1 MDTSTLLDEFVSAIL
16 SRDGERF
23 AKLFAPDGTYDDVFY
38 GVHRGRED
46 IAHMVN
52 DRFYETADDFRWDMV
67 NPVRQGDMIY
77 SRVIFS
83 YVSSLPGAMKP
94 RVLMESVSMMA
105 HPGIYRGRQQ
115 RALACR
121 MRIAART
128 CGEDPEPPGPETA
141 QQAGGAT
148 PSGVTGIAVG

>member
-94 RVLMESVSMMA
+94 RVLMESVSMMRLKDGLIQEYTEVVNNGPSLVECGLPPEHVA
-105 HPGIYRGRQQ
+105 KILNRQGQKLRNKPEAQ
-115 RALACR
+115 RHLA
-121 MRIAART
+121 
-128 CGEDPEPPGPETA
+128 
-141 QQAGGAT
+141 
-148 PSGVTGIAVG
+148 